1 MKIIRISLVFTLL
14 LQVLVV
20 ANMNAAGDK
29 AKRKHFFNTN
39 IDYELDAH
47 FSIGGSAPLGM
58 PTEIRKIE
66 SYNPNLQ
73 LGIGAHATKWLG
85 DNSNWGVRLGVSANT
100 KGMETKARVKDYS
113 TEVIIDKLYMKGV
126 FTGLVETKVENTY
139 LTIPLSTVYRL
150 SKRWSLYG
158 GPHMSFAL
166 NPGFDGYV
174 SDGVFRQG
182 DATGDKIIFD
192 GDSQAA
198 YDFSDSIKRIQWGMQ
213 VGGEWALK
221 KNLMLF
227 SHLDYDFNDL
237 FKKDFNSLTFSL
249 HNIYLN
255 IGFGY
260 KF

>member
-1 MKIIRISLVFTLL
+1 MKIIRISLLLTLL
-14 LQVLVV
+14 LQILVV
-20 ANMNAAGDK
+20 SNVHAAGDK

-73 LGIGAHATKWLG
+73 LGIGAHVTKWLG
-85 DNSNWGVRLGVSANT
+85 DNSDWGVRLGVSANT

-139 LTIPLSTVYRL
+139 LTIPLSAVYRL

-158 GPHMSFAL
+158 GPHISFAL

>member
-14 LQVLVV
+14 LHVLVV
-20 ANMNAAGDK
+20 SNMHAAGDK
-29 AKRKHFFNTN
+29 TKRKHFFNTN
-39 IDYELDAH
+39 IDYELNAH

-73 LGIGAHATKWLG
+73 LGIGTHATKWLS
-85 DNSNWGVRLGVSANT
+85 DNSNWGVRLGVSAHT
-100 KGMETKARVKDYS
+100 KGMETKARVKDYN
-113 TEVIIDKLYMKGV
+113 TEVIIENAYMKGI
-126 FTGLVETKVENTY
+126 FTGMVETSVKNTY
-139 LTIPLSTVYRL
+139 LTIPVSMVYKLSN
-150 SKRWSLYG
+150 RWKLYG
-158 GPHMSFAL
+158 GPHISFAL
-166 NPGFDGYV
+166 NPGFDGFV
-174 SDGVFRQG
+174 TDGVFRQG
-182 DATGDKIIFD
+182 DATGDRIVFE
-192 GDSQAA
+192 GDDQAA
-198 YDFSDSIKRIQWGMQ
+198 YDFSDSIRRIQWGMQ

-227 SHLDYDFNDL
+227 SHLDYDFNNL